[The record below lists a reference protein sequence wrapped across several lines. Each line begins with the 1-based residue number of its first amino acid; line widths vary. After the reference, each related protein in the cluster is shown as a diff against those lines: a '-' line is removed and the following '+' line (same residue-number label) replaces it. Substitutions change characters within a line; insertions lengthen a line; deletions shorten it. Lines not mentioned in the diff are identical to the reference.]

1 MWQYNY
7 SDEYL
12 CHWGI
17 KGMKW
22 GVRRF
27 QNEDGSLTP
36 QGRARYSDDSSSK
49 KNAVNF
55 SSKSISEMSDE
66 ELQSTI
72 RRKQAEKQL
81 RDLMAS
87 EIRTSSPE
95 VKKGNGIIKKVLTD
109 AGSQAFTTMT
119 KGAILYVG
127 SKAIEKA
134 FNNPELGKAVATG
147 SMSVNQEKKKD

>member
-7 SDEYL
+7 SDKELY
-12 CHWGI
+12 HHGI
-17 KGMKW
+17 LGMKW
-22 GVRRF
+22 GVRRY
-27 QNEDGSLTP
+27 QNPDGSLTP
-36 QGRARYSDDSSSK
+36 QGRVRYSDDSSFK
-49 KNAVNF
+49 KNSVNS

-87 EIRTSSPE
+87 EIKTSSPE
-95 VKKGNGIIKKVLTD
+95 VKKGNSIIKKVLTD

-119 KGAILYVG
+119 KGAILYAG

-147 SMSVNQEKKKD
+147 SMGGNQEKKKD